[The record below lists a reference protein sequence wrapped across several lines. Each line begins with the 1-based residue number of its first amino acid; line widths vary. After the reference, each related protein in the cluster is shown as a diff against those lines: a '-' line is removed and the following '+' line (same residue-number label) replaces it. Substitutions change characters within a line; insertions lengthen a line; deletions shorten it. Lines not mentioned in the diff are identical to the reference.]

1 MKKIIVTIF
10 LLLYLI
16 PTFGVNVTVHYCGG
30 EISSVSFGEAGI
42 DKCAC
47 GSKKMKKN
55 CCQDKK
61 FSFEVDDDQSKTP
74 EAAITFLKSF
84 DIQTFLPKA
93 FKFDYNY
100 FPQITSGDYF
110 HHPPNNVKT
119 ALYILHQV
127 FRI

>member
-1 MKKIIVTIF
+1 MKKFVVTIL

-16 PTFGVNVTVHYCGG
+16 PTFGINVTVHYCGG
-30 EISSVSFGEAGI
+30 VISSVSFGAVAT

-61 FSFEVDDDQSKTP
+61 FSFEGDDDQSKTQIV
-74 EAAITFLKSF
+74 AITFFKF
-84 DIQTFLPKA
+84 CDIQAVLPKT
-93 FKFDYNY
+93 FQFDYQY
-100 FPQITSGDYF
+100 FPLIAAENYF
-110 HHPPNNVKT
+110 HHPPNSVKPP
-119 ALYILHQV
+119 LYILHQV